1 MEDMREVD
9 VVDEIVDAPEEVVE
23 EKKGGFLN
31 SVPKV
36 AKGALAVIG
45 GIFVAGAVYGIKV
58 YIAARKNGYTDI
70 PKPGDAT
77 DPVTDADFAE

>member
-9 VVDEIVDAPEEVVE
+9 VMEEVETAPVEVVE
-23 EKKGGFLN
+23 EKKGFLN
-31 SVPKV
+31 SIPKV

-58 YIAARKNGYTDI
+58 YIAARKGYTDI

-77 DPVTDADFAE
+77 DPVTEADFAE